1 MTDAPACRSV
11 VVVRTTALLLMAT
24 ALCAAPAAAAPD
36 PDGRYAG
43 RLLNPDGTRTTTKVS
58 FRVSSNGRRITRLR
72 TTSTAFCIGATIEDN
87 RIAIL
92 VVFIPRIAI
101 RRDGRFEGTSKPVRG
116 TEFKY
121 KGRRR
126 GRKVTGE
133 LDIRVVNCSSEER
146 FRAKRVDP

>member
-1 MTDAPACRSV
+1 MTEAPGCRSAV
-11 VVVRTTALLLMAT
+11 VARTTALLLIAA

-72 TTSTAFCIGATIEDN
+72 TTSTAFCIGAAIEDN
-87 RIAIL
+87 RIAVL
-92 VVFIPRIAI
+92 VVFIPRSAI
-101 RRDGRFEGTSKPVRG
+101 RRDSRYEGTSKPVGG

-126 GRKVTGE
+126 SRQVTGT
-133 LDIRVVNCSSEER
+133 LDIRVVNCSSVER
-146 FRAKRVDP
+146 FRAKRVGP